1 MDRTITD
8 VVTLEVIPVVRAALR
23 ELTELRSAVQLL
35 GERVDALT
43 TELAEGGLPELIR
56 LAAGALRTLET
67 ANNGGR
73 RP

>member
-1 MDRTITD
+1 VDRTITD
-8 VVTLEVIPVVRAALR
+8 VVTLEVIPVVRVALR

-35 GERVDALT
+35 GERVEALT
-43 TELAEGGLPELIR
+43 MELAEGGLPELIR

-67 ANNGGR
+67 ATNGGG